1 MCGLQFY
8 FASSVLITVQSSLLS
23 RKDNAVIEI
32 SLAVLPANK
41 ILLYKGNPASF
52 AKSRPALLFFSR
64 AKRGEIS
71 CYTYTLLLLL
81 QSPSLVVWNSF
92 QLFQQLYIEKVNSV
106 QLCRFGPKEEEEEGG
121 LAPWRPHKTISL
133 SKMCLFFVRHLSNS
147 PWNSFLV
154 LWQFL
159 FQSTSARLK
168 SVTLEWKC
176 LATSLL

>member
-8 FASSVLITVQSSLLS
+8 FASSVLITVQSSLFFPKRQCCHRNKTSGAPSEQNSTL
-23 RKDNAVIEI
+23 KGIQ
-32 SLAVLPANK
+32 LLLPKAG
-41 ILLYKGNPASF
+41 LPYYFFASQE
-52 AKSRPALLFFSR
+52 RR
-64 AKRGEIS
+64 NIS

-106 QLCRFGPKEEEEEGG
+106 QLCRFGPKEGGG